1 MDAGKDW
8 NDHDLTFP
16 SSVGTPIN
24 PSNLRKDFNEVIVR
38 AGIERIRFHDLRH
51 TAASLMLNNKIPG
64 IIVSKMIG
72 HSRPSTTMD
81 IYGHLVPGM
90 QDEAAK
96 MMDGITTL
104 NTVDISQKKE
114 NKKVKEEEGDSY
126 MHTYA
131 H

>member
-1 MDAGKDW
+1 
-8 NDHDLTFP
+8 
-16 SSVGTPIN
+16 
-24 PSNLRKDFNEVIVR
+24 
-38 AGIERIRFHDLRH
+38 
-51 TAASLMLNNKIPG
+51 MLNNGIPA

-72 HSRPSTTMD
+72 HSRSSTTLD

-96 MMDGITTL
+96 MMDEITTL
-104 NTVDISQKKE
+104 NTVDISQKE
-114 NKKVKEEEGDSY
+114 EVKKVKDEGQESY

>member
-1 MDAGKDW
+1 
-8 NDHDLTFP
+8 
-16 SSVGTPIN
+16 
-24 PSNLRKDFNEVIVR
+24 
-38 AGIERIRFHDLRH
+38 
-51 TAASLMLNNKIPG
+51 MLNNKIPA

-72 HSRPSTTMD
+72 HSRPNTTMD

-96 MMDGITTL
+96 LMDGITTL
-104 NTVDISQKKE
+104 NTVDISQKE
-114 NKKVKEEEGDSY
+114 EVKKVKEEEGDSY